1 MVKDL
6 VHLVIDCSA
15 AKGEEEEDLLKDL
28 LKVAGDF
35 SNPFVLAFKVGVD
48 LILNGIDII
57 EEIKA
62 AIEAV
67 HAHDYY
73 NFGLNVGEALAQL
86 LIGSPEYGFKDEL
99 GSHVADMFLQ

>member
-6 VHLVIDCSA
+6 AHLVEDCA
-15 AKGEEEEDLLKDL
+15 AAGGEEEEELIKDL
-28 LKVAGDF
+28 FKVAGDV
-35 SNPFVLAFKVGVD
+35 SNPFVLVFKVGVD
-48 LILNGIDII
+48 LILNGVEII

-67 HAHDYY
+67 RAHDYY

-86 LIGSPEYGFKDEL
+86 LIGSPEYGF
-99 GSHVADMFLQ
+99 